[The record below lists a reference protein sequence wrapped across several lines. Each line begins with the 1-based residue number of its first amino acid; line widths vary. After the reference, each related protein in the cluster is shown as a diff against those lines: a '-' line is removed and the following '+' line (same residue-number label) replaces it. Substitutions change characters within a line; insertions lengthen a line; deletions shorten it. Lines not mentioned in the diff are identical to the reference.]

1 MVCALIGSFAVASSV
16 GFALPEED
24 LMNANVD
31 PRFDSA
37 AFYRSLPERAGRSG
51 GRAMLPGQPLRPGP
65 VVGLNQAQTDNAY
78 IIVEVGRQMG
88 LPRQAHVVAVATA
101 LQETNLRNLANPKVP
116 SSLKLKNEGTGTNY
130 DSLGLFQQRPSMGW
144 GTVAQLMD
152 PAHSSARFYAKLMR
166 VGGWQSMSVSAAAQA
181 VQRSAFPS
189 AYQKH
194 ADRAGR
200 IVDAVSG

>member
-1 MVCALIGSFAVASSV
+1 MLCALIGSFAVASSV
-16 GFALPEED
+16 GFALPEDD

-37 AFYRSLPERAGRSG
+37 AFYRSLPERAARSG
-51 GRAMLPGQPLRPGP
+51 GRAMVPGQPLRPGP

-88 LPRQAHVVAVATA
+88 LPRQAHVIAIATA

-116 SSLKLKNEGTGTNY
+116 SSLNLKHEGTGTNY

-152 PAHSSARFYAKLMR
+152 PAHSSARFYARLLR
-166 VGGWQSMSVSAAAQA
+166 VRNWQGMSVSAAAQA
-181 VQRSAFPS
+181 VQRSAFPG

-194 ADRAGR
+194 ADRSAR
-200 IVDAVSG
+200 IVDALS